1 MGIVEANWTK
11 ACKFFSGQGIKR
23 PERNG

>member
-11 ACKFFSGQGIKR
+11 ACKFFSG
-23 PERNG
+23 